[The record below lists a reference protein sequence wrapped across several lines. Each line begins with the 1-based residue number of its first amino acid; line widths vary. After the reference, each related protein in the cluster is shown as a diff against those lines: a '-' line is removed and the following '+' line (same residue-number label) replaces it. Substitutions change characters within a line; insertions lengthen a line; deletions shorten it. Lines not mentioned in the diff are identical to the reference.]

1 MKKSIVLIICLI
13 LIFILA
19 CEKKSNS
26 NQKNNPTKSDQ
37 NLDLT
42 PLQIVNQRMVFFNEH
57 NYDEFIKLYDKD
69 VKVYTYPDKLLG
81 TGADRLGS
89 IFKSDFEKKSIS
101 VQILNQITNGSY
113 VINHEIVT
121 NDGKDKK
128 YVSIYEVKNGLITS
142 VRFVRD
148 F

>member
-26 NQKNNPTKSDQ
+26 KQKNNPTKSGQ
-37 NLDLT
+37 NLGLT
-42 PLQIVNQRMVFFNEH
+42 PLQIVNQRMGFFNEH
-57 NYDEFIKLYDKD
+57 NYDEFIKLYDRD

-128 YVSIYEVKNGLITS
+128 YVSIYEIKDGLITS
-142 VRFVRD
+142 VSFIRE
-148 F
+148 

>member
-1 MKKSIVLIICLI
+1 MKKSIVLIICSI

-26 NQKNNPTKSDQ
+26 NQKNNPTKSSQ

-42 PLQIVNQRMVFFNEH
+42 PLQIVNQRMAFFNEH
-57 NYDEFIKLYDKD
+57 NYAEFIKLYNKD

-89 IFKSDFEKKSIS
+89 IFKSDFEKKSIR

-128 YVSIYEVKNGLITS
+128 YVSIYEVKDGLITS
-142 VRFVRD
+142 VRFVRE
-148 F
+148 